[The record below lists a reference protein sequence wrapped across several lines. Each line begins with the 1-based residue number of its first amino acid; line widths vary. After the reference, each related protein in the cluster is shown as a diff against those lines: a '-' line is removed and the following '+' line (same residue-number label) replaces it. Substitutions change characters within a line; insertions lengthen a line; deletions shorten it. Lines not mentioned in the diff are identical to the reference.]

1 MSDISKKWDPIV
13 AEMDKAAKDMVSV
26 LEGVQQEV
34 NAASTHRVID
44 YITCRV
50 KSADSV
56 VAKLKRKNREISTE
70 TALKTLHDII
80 GVRVICSYQD
90 DIYVVLKKIR
100 EIYDLKIIK
109 VKDYIRN
116 PKKSGYR
123 SVHIIVKVENTAVG
137 DAFAEIQ
144 LRTFAMNYWA
154 KLDHQLI
161 YKNESPKVEVLRGE
175 LKEYAVA
182 IADIDK
188 KFYKMRK
195 RIEHLQ

>member
-13 AEMDKAAKDMVSV
+13 AEMEKVAKDMVSV
-26 LEGVQQEV
+26 LEGVQEEV

-90 DIYVVLKKIR
+90 DIYAVLKKIR

-109 VKDYIRN
+109 VKDYIRS

-161 YKNESPKVEVLRGE
+161 YKNESPKVEVLRSE

>member
-13 AEMDKAAKDMVSV
+13 AELDKVAKDMVSV
-26 LEGVQQEV
+26 LEGVQEEV

-90 DIYVVLKKIR
+90 DIYAVLKKIR

-109 VKDYIRN
+109 VKDYIRS

-161 YKNESPKVEVLRGE
+161 YKNESPKVEVLRSE